1 MLCDIPTPPH
11 THPKKYFSAVSG
23 ILGGGGGN
31 SLRSV
36 LTFASIFYPLC
47 FILRGC
53 GGGGGGV
60 NWNIPPQFL
69 FTVAFIAY
77 SKIYGYPP
85 KKQTRGGATKINFA
99 FEIKL
104 NIFCSLGVK
113 RQKIIIILTVLN
125 DVSAPASVEASVRRV

>member
-1 MLCDIPTPPH
+1 MIFQPPH
-11 THPKKYFSAVSG
+11 THTQKNISVQSQGFWE
-23 ILGGGGGN
+23 GGGEIL
-31 SLRSV
+31 SDPYLLLRQ
-36 LTFASIFYPLC
+36 F
-47 FILRGC
+47 FILYVLFC
-53 GGGGGGV
+53 GGAAAGGGV